1 MYDSSENILYKNA
14 GPVWLAWLYMLRG
27 NALKRSLSLEIFH
40 FFIAVDHRKAS

>member
-27 NALKRSLSLEIFH
+27 KALKRSLPLEIFH